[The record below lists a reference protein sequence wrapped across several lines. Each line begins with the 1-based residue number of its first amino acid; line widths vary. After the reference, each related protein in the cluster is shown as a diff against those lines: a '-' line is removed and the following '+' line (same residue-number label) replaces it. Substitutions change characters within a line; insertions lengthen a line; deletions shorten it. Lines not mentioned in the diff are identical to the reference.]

1 MEEYYQYLESNQ
13 KILDKILSDFTKAT
27 GLATILVDPHG
38 MELTASYGFSPF
50 CQLMRNNEET
60 RHLCQTCDMFGG
72 RSSIKNN
79 VTTPYICHAG
89 LVDFSYPVTIDG
101 QVVGFIL
108 CGQKRK
114 EKKDSFNPHIKE
126 TTDWKDDPIFVEA
139 YENMPITTPE
149 KIRSGSELLTII
161 VNYYLSDIM
170 SKHLVI
176 QQPTQLINQID
187 YSEKELAEA
196 RMNHEQIPFTYH
208 ESQENAADSAQV
220 KVKNKISRPE
230 VIEALEYINHH
241 LNEVI
246 TLDEVADHVY
256 LSGYYFGK
264 LFKKEVGM
272 NFVDYINEKKINRS
286 MILLQDSTW
295 SIDSI
300 AHSLGFSQSSYFS
313 KLFKRVTKLSPRE
326 YRQRIQKEALRK

>member
-1 MEEYYQYLESNQ
+1 MDDYTDYIESNQ

-27 GLATILVDPHG
+27 GLATILVDVHG
-38 MELTASYGFSPF
+38 VELTAGYGFSPF
-50 CQLMRNNEET
+50 CQLMRNNEDT

-79 VTTPYICHAG
+79 SATPYVCHAG

-101 QVVGFIL
+101 QVLGFIL
-108 CGQKRK
+108 CGQTRI
-114 EKKDSFNPHIKE
+114 EDQESFQPIIKE
-126 TTDWKDDPIFVEA
+126 RTEWRNDPIFVEA

-161 VNYYLSDIM
+161 INYYLSDILG
-170 SKHLVI
+170 KHLVVHE
-176 QQPTQLINQID
+176 PTNMFA
-187 YSEKELAEA
+187 S
-196 RMNHEQIPFTYH
+196 NFHS
-208 ESQENAADSAQV
+208 ESQLTNVDNEHKEQNSSPLPFESP
-220 KVKNKISRPE
+220 KLTREKISRPE
-230 VIEALEYINHH
+230 IVEALDYINRH
-241 LNEVI
+241 LNEVM

-272 NFVDYINEKKINRS
+272 NFVDYINQKKIHRS

-313 KLFKRVTKLSPRE
+313 KLFKRVTNLSPRE
-326 YRQRIQKEALRK
+326 YRQKIQKEALR

>member
-1 MEEYYQYLESNQ
+1 MKDYFQYIESNQ
-13 KILDKILSDFTKAT
+13 KILDKILSDFTEAT
-27 GLATILVDPHG
+27 GLATILVDTHG
-38 MELTASYGFSPF
+38 MELTAGYGFSPF

-79 VTTPYICHAG
+79 ETTPYICHAG
-89 LVDFSYPVTIDG
+89 LVDFSYPVTIDE

-108 CGQKRK
+108 CGQTRI
-114 EKKDSFNPHIKE
+114 EDKDDFHPIIKE
-126 TTDWKDDPIFVEA
+126 QTYWKDDPILVEA

-161 VNYYLSDIM
+161 INYYLSDIM
-170 SKHLVI
+170 SKHLVV
-176 QQPTQLINQID
+176 QQPTQLLNAVD
-187 YSEKELAEA
+187 YSEKDLADA
-196 RMNHEQIPFTYH
+196 RMDHAQIPFTYH
-208 ESQENAADSAQV
+208 DSQVQEV
-220 KVKNKISRPE
+220 PHEKVKNKISRPE
-230 VIEALEYINHH
+230 VVEALEYINHH

-313 KLFKRVTKLSPRE
+313 KLFKRVTNISPRE
-326 YRQRIQKEALRK
+326 YRQQIQKEALRK